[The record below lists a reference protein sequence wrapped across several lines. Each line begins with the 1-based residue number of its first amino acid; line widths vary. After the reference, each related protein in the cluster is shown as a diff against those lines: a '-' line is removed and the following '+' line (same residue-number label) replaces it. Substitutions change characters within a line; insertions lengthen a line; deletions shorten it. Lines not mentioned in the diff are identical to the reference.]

1 MKRLI
6 AITAALAITLAG
18 AFPLYAGDRGE
29 AWGNLLRRC
38 DGRMSRAE
46 EQKLG
51 KAIESLNDREKSRLR
66 ARLKRIELLTRAWVR
81 AERQAKAAAA
91 ARAVL
96 GLFGPAPG
104 VSMNIRPALDFIMEL
119 NGFGTKK
126 EPGVLGKR
134 GKKMI

>member
-6 AITAALAITLAG
+6 AMTAALAMSLAG
-18 AFPLYAGDRGE
+18 AFPLYAGDRAE

-46 EQKLG
+46 EKKLG
-51 KAIESLNDREKSRLR
+51 RAIESLSDREKSHLR

-91 ARAVL
+91 ARIVL
-96 GLFGPAPG
+96 GLFAPAAG
-104 VSMNIRPALDFIMEL
+104 VQVDLRPTLDFIMEL

-134 GKKMI
+134 GKKMV

>member
-6 AITAALAITLAG
+6 AVTAALAMSLAG

-38 DGRMSRAE
+38 DGRLSRVE
-46 EQKLG
+46 EEKLG
-51 KAIESLNDREKSRLR
+51 KAIDGMNSREKAKLR

-91 ARAVL
+91 ARVML
-96 GLFGPAPG
+96 GLFSPAAG
-104 VSMNIRPALDFIMEL
+104 VRMDLRPTLDFIMEL

-134 GKKMI
+134 GKKMV